1 MQNLIRG
8 LVGVVGLLALTM
20 ALSFWIDPARPAAR
34 LGLEAVGSLG
44 LASLRADLGGFF
56 GAAGALALL
65 AAIRNRADLLLAPL
79 VMIGI
84 ALSGRVI
91 TLMISGP
98 SPALIPPMVVEAVLL
113 AILILGMRGL
123 ARPQA

>member
-8 LVGVVGLLALTM
+8 LVGVMGLLALSM
-20 ALSFWIDPARPAAR
+20 ALFFWINPAQPAAK

-65 AAIRNRADLLLAPL
+65 GAIRNRADLLLAPL

-91 TLMISGP
+91 TLLLSGP

-113 AILILGMRGL
+113 VILVLGRRTF
-123 ARPQA
+123 ARPQT

>member
-8 LVGVVGLLALTM
+8 LVGVVGLLALAM
-20 ALSFWIDPARPAAR
+20 ALSFWIDPARPAAK
-34 LGLEAVGSLG
+34 LGLEAMGSLG
-44 LASLRADLGGFF
+44 LATIRADLGGFF

-79 VMIGI
+79 VMIAI
-84 ALSGRVI
+84 ALSGRLI
-91 TLMISGP
+91 TLLVSGP

-113 AILILGMRGL
+113 AILVLGRRVL
-123 ARPQA
+123 ARPQT